1 MLVFQIQNCKS
12 SEKLKE
18 RAEMSTK
25 FWTRRAR
32 RENSH
37 HLSFYYTNF
46 MNILLP
52 TYKIEARND
61 FWKLENCP

>member
-1 MLVFQIQNCKS
+1 
-12 SEKLKE
+12 
-18 RAEMSTK
+18 MSTK

-61 FWKLENCP
+61 F